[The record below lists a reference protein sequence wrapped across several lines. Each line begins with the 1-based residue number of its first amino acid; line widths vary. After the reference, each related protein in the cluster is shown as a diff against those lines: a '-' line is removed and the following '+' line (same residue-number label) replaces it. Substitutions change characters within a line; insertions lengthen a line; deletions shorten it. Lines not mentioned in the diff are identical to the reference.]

1 MMRRPTSLAEWSPTD
16 LDDVLDRYAT
26 ARLAPRSDQ
35 LDRGRTAVLHAF
47 AQRRVAG
54 DAHGLRGWPLAAA
67 FGLILVMAGTVVAA
81 ESGPGQ
87 PFYGLR
93 LAIGSITLA
102 SEEPAHGL
110 GLAHQLDDRLAEAG
124 VAARKGDGRG
134 AEAAL
139 SEYLH
144 TLSEL
149 AQNGITDPD
158 ILNLLQ
164 RHQDT
169 LQELLSVA
177 PAEATGGV
185 QQALSAAG
193 QASEPTASDAG
204 AVPHPTPQENPAVSP
219 PATGRP

>member
-1 MMRRPTSLAEWSPTD
+1 MRRPTPPGAGWSPTD
-16 LDDVLDRYAT
+16 IDGALDRYAT
-26 ARLAPRSDQ
+26 AGLAPRSDQ
-35 LDRGRTAVLHAF
+35 LDRGRAAVLHAF
-47 AQRRVAG
+47 AQRPAVGGAV
-54 DAHGLRGWPLAAA
+54 GLRGWSLAAA
-67 FGLILVMAGTVVAA
+67 LGLVLVMAGTMVAA

-102 SEEPAHGL
+102 SAEPAHGR
-110 GLAHQLDDRLAEAG
+110 GLAHQLDDRLVEAG
-124 VAARKGDGRG
+124 VAARKGDGRA

-149 AQNGITDPD
+149 ARNGISDPD

-164 RHQDT
+164 RHEDT

-185 QQALSAAG
+185 QEALTAAGDAG
-193 QASEPTASDAG
+193 QAIPSDPGAPRPTL
-204 AVPHPTPQENPAVSP
+204 QENPAASP
-219 PATGRP
+219 GAGKP

>member
-1 MMRRPTSLAEWSPTD
+1 MRRPSSPADAWSPTD
-16 LDDVLDRYAT
+16 LDDALDRYAAT
-26 ARLAPRSDQ
+26 GLAPRSDQ
-35 LDRGRTAVLHAF
+35 LDRGRAAALHAF
-47 AQRRVAG
+47 AERRISRGAR
-54 DAHGLRGWPLAAA
+54 ALRGWSMAAA
-67 FGLILVMAGTVVAA
+67 LGLVLVAAGAAVAA

-102 SEEPAHGL
+102 GEEPAHER

-124 VAARKGDGRG
+124 VAARQGDGR
-134 AEAAL
+134 AAQAAL

-149 AQNGITDPD
+149 SRNGISDPD
-158 ILNLLQ
+158 ILDLLQ

-169 LQELLSVA
+169 LHELLSVA

-193 QASEPTASDAG
+193 HAGQAIPSDPSG
-204 AVPHPTPQENPAVSP
+204 PRPSSQENASP
-219 PATGRP
+219 GTGKP

>member
-1 MMRRPTSLAEWSPTD
+1 MMRRPQPPDAGWSPTD
-16 LDDVLDRYAT
+16 LDDALERFAT
-26 ARLAPRSDQ
+26 TGLAPRSDQ
-35 LDRGRTAVLHAF
+35 LERGRAAVLHAF
-47 AQRRVAG
+47 TQRPARR
-54 DAHGLRGWPLAAA
+54 AHGLRAWSLAAA
-67 FGLILVMAGTVVAA
+67 LGLILVAAGAVVAA

-87 PFYGLR
+87 PLYGLR

-102 SEEPAHGL
+102 SEEPAHGR

-124 VAARKGDGRG
+124 VAARKGDGR
-134 AEAAL
+134 AADAAL

-149 AQNGITDPD
+149 TRNGISDPD
-158 ILNLLQ
+158 ILSLLQ

-193 QASEPTASDAG
+193 HASQAIPSDSGGSHPGASPGAG
-204 AVPHPTPQENPAVSP
+204 KP
-219 PATGRP
+219 

>member
-1 MMRRPTSLAEWSPTD
+1 VIRRSTSPGPGWSPTD
-16 LDDVLDRYAT
+16 LDDALDRYAT
-26 ARLAPRSDQ
+26 TGLAPRSDQ
-35 LDRGRTAVLHAF
+35 LDRGRTAALHAF

-54 DAHGLRGWPLAAA
+54 GGRGLRGWSLAMA
-67 FGLILVMAGTVVAA
+67 FGLILVATGAVVAT

-102 SEEPAHGL
+102 SEEPAHGR

-124 VAARKGDGRG
+124 VAARKGDGRA

-139 SEYLH
+139 SEYLL

-149 AQNGITDPD
+149 TRNGISDPD
-158 ILNLLQ
+158 ILDLLHQ
-164 RHQDT
+164 HQDT

-177 PAEATGGV
+177 PADATGGV
-185 QQALSAAG
+185 QQALTAAG
-193 QASEPTASDAG
+193 HASEVIPSDPAE
-204 AVPHPTPQENPAVSP
+204 PHPTLQENPGASP
-219 PATGRP
+219 GPGKP

>member
-1 MMRRPTSLAEWSPTD
+1 MRRPTSPGAGWSPTD
-16 LDDVLDRYAT
+16 LDDALDRFAT
-26 ARLAPRSDQ
+26 AGLAPRSDQ
-35 LDRGRTAVLHAF
+35 LDRGRAAVLLEF
-47 AQRRVAG
+47 AQRRVVRPG
-54 DAHGLRGWPLAAA
+54 HGLRGWPLAAA
-67 FGLILVMAGTVVAA
+67 FGLILVIAGTVVAA

-102 SEEPAHGL
+102 SEEPAHER

-149 AQNGITDPD
+149 ARNGISDPD
-158 ILNLLQ
+158 ILDLLQ

-169 LQELLSVA
+169 LQQLLSVA
-177 PAEATGGV
+177 PAVATGGV
-185 QQALSAAG
+185 QDALTAAG
-193 QASEPTASDAG
+193 HAGEAIPSDPSA
-204 AVPHPTPQENPAVSP
+204 PHPTLQENPGASP
-219 PATGRP
+219 GTRKP

>member
-1 MMRRPTSLAEWSPTD
+1 MMRRPQPPGAEWSPTD
-16 LDDVLDRYAT
+16 LDDALERFAT
-26 ARLAPRSDQ
+26 TGLAPRSDQ

-47 AQRRVAG
+47 TQRRPARH
-54 DAHGLRGWPLAAA
+54 AHGLRAWSLAA
-67 FGLILVMAGTVVAA
+67 GLGLMLVAAGAVVAA

-87 PFYGLR
+87 PLYGLR

-102 SEEPAHGL
+102 TEEPAHGR

-124 VAARKGDGRG
+124 VAARNGDGR
-134 AEAAL
+134 AADAAL
-139 SEYLH
+139 NEYLH

-149 AQNGITDPD
+149 TRNGISDPD
-158 ILNLLQ
+158 ILTLLQ

-169 LQELLSVA
+169 LQQLLSVA

-193 QASEPTASDAG
+193 HASQAIPSDSGGSHPGASPGAG
-204 AVPHPTPQENPAVSP
+204 KP
-219 PATGRP
+219 

>member
-1 MMRRPTSLAEWSPTD
+1 MRRPRSPDAGWSPTD
-16 LDDVLDRYAT
+16 FDDVLDRYAS
-26 ARLAPRSDQ
+26 AGLAPRSEQ
-35 LDRGRTAVLHAF
+35 LDRGRAAVLDAF
-47 AQRRVAG
+47 AQRRLAG
-54 DAHGLRGWPLAAA
+54 SSHGLRGWPLAAA
-67 FGLILVMAGTVVAA
+67 IGLILVMAGGVVAA

-102 SEEPAHGL
+102 SEEPAHGR

-124 VAARKGDGRG
+124 VAARHGDGRA

-144 TLSEL
+144 TLGDL
-149 AQNGITDPD
+149 ARNGITDPD

-193 QASEPTASDAG
+193 NAG
-204 AVPHPTPQENPAVSP
+204 EGGVPHPTPHENPGASP
-219 PATGRP
+219 PSTGRP